1 MKDVKRR
8 LETFSLY
15 DRAGIERHLARMA
28 EKGWMLEKIGLLWT
42 YRRIEPQILTF
53 SVCYFPEASVFD
65 PEPSEGQQTFYDFC
79 EHTGWI
85 LAAANAQLQV
95 FYNEREN
102 PVPIQTDPM
111 TEVDSIHRMVKKRF
125 LPYRFAVMAVIL
137 LYGLLMIP
145 LWNADPI
152 RLLADSGL
160 LWTGIALLGLLVVC
174 TLDVGR
180 YFLWHARAKRAAEWG
195 ELLPGPGH
203 AQMNRIAHLWIVA
216 SLVASLL
223 SVPRLTAAIIGVR
236 AVLGCAIA
244 FLIYGGTQLLKRQ
257 KKPASTSRRFYLA
270 GCVILSVVVMTAA
283 LWLEQEGRNRN
294 WFGDG
299 CATYEHGGRAYVDH
313 QGDLPVTVEDLTD
326 ATNSGYTREREV
338 LNSFLLTRYEMRQW
352 PRYDVEDYAE
362 MAQLDYTI
370 VEVKI
375 PALYEFCKRAALSE
389 PDDGR
394 FHYEPV
400 DPAPWGGLEAYRRIS
415 QYGYKSGFLLF
426 YPNRVVT
433 FSFYPSAVWEPTPAQ
448 MSVVGEKLGG

>member
-15 DRAGIERHLARMA
+15 DRAGIERHLAKMA
-28 EKGWMLEKIGLLWT
+28 EQGWMLEKIGLLWT

-137 LYGLLMIP
+137 LYGLLMIS

-160 LWTGIALLGLLVVC
+160 LWTGIALLGLFAMCALE
-174 TLDVGR
+174 LGR
-180 YFLWHARAKRAAEWG
+180 YFLWRRRAKKAAEWG
-195 ELLPGPGH
+195 ERLPSPG
-203 AQMNRIAHLWIVA
+203 RFWLDWIIYLWIVP
-216 SLVASLL
+216 SLAAILL
-223 SVPRLTAAIIGVR
+223 SAPRLTAVAIGVR
-236 AVLGCAIA
+236 AVGSAAIA
-244 FLIYGGTQLLKRQ
+244 SLTYSGTQLLKRR
-257 KKPASTSRRFYLA
+257 KKPASTNRRFYLVS
-270 GCVILSVVVMTAA
+270 CVILSFVVVTAA
-283 LWLEQEGRNRN
+283 TWLEREGMNRN

-299 CATYEHGGRAYVDH
+299 CATYEHGGRTYVDH
-313 QGDLPVTVEDLTD
+313 QDDLPVTVEDLTD

-352 PRYDVEDYAE
+352 SRYDVEDYAE
-362 MAQLDYTI
+362 MSQLDYTI

-426 YPNRVVT
+426 YPDRVVT